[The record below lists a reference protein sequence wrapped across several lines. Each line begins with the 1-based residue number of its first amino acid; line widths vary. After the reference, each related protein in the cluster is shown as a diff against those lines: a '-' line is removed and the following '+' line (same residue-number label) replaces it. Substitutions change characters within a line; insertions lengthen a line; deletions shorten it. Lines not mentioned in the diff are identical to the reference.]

1 MDKSSGEGT
10 ASDAVVVATMS
21 EEEQTAADLEAG
33 RVAGE
38 EEMRASAARKVRAA
52 EVAVDK
58 AKATLAGAEDALA
71 QAQAEQK
78 GL

>member
-1 MDKSSGEGT
+1 MEKPSGEGT
-10 ASDAVVVATMS
+10 ANDATVAAVMS

-52 EVAVDK
+52 EVAVEK
-58 AKATLAGAEDALA
+58 AQATLAGAEDALA